1 MAESRI
7 RVENLSKEFKLP
19 HERHSSLK
27 ATVLNFNKRSF
38 EKFTALKD
46 ISFEVKEGE
55 FFGILG
61 RNGSGKSTLLKLLAG
76 IYTPTTGSVTV
87 NGTLTP
93 FIELGVGFNPELTG
107 RENVYLN
114 GAILGLTQKEM
125 EAKYDEIVA
134 FAELERFMD
143 QKLKNYSS
151 GMQVRLAFSIAI
163 QAHNAIL
170 LIDEVLAVGDERFQN
185 KCISIFNRI
194 KKDPTKTVVFVS
206 HDMGAVQRFCDR
218 AIVIHDSRLIYEGE
232 ATGAVYE
239 YKKLNF
245 PEQIVTEEVGDNQA
259 KNRWGSHK
267 AVIESVELKEVRR
280 QDLRNGIDVKMK
292 IKVNDK
298 GLEGKEVL
306 CGLAFHDNEGN
317 TISGPNSRGQI
328 IRAVNGM
335 ITYHVPSHALNSGEY
350 KVSTALFTKDD
361 EQTLDYR
368 DKQYTLSIAKTTQ
381 EVGPLVMGGEWRQD
395 V

>member
-1 MAESRI
+1 MSEVRI
-7 RVENLSKEFKLP
+7 AVNNLSKEFKLP

-27 ATVLNFNKRSF
+27 ATVLNFNKRSY
-38 EKFTALKD
+38 EKFTALRD
-46 ISFEVKEGE
+46 ISFEVKQGE

-107 RENVYLN
+107 RDNVYLN
-114 GAILGLTQKEM
+114 GAILGLTQKEI

-218 AIVIHDSRLIYEGE
+218 AIVIHDSKLVYEGN
-232 ATGAVYE
+232 AAGAVHE

-245 PEQIVTEEVGDNQA
+245 PETIVEQENGTSRA
-259 KNRWGSHK
+259 KSPK
-267 AVIESVELKEVRR
+267 PFVVSLKDPLTGAR
-280 QDLRNGIDVKMK
+280 KTSF
-292 IKVNDK
+292 
-298 GLEGKEVL
+298 EGKESVGVRIDWSKSPHQADIKNAGVAL
-306 CGLAFHDNEGN
+306 FKQESNSYVFGTN
-317 TISGPNSRGQI
+317 TIIDAIQLDSPFIDYEIKLEGLLAGRYQVKIGLFGESDGDTVHFMDEGPVFDVINSSKWEG
-328 IRAVNGM
+328 VV
-335 ITYHVPSHALNSGEY
+335 YLDHA
-350 KVSTALFTKDD
+350 
-361 EQTLDYR
+361 
-368 DKQYTLSIAKTTQ
+368 
-381 EVGPLVMGGEWRQD
+381 WRQ
-395 V
+395 